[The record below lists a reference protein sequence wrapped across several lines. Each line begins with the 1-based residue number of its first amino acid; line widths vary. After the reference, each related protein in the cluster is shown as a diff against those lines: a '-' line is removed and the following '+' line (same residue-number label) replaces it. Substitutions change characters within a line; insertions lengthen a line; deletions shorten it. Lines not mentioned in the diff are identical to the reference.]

1 MEIIIKDKKV
11 YRRVDNIENFKK
23 LIAVFEAQ
31 NLLGNEIVET
41 KIIDVEKNLLEHPF
55 INPIIHSGEFTTSM
69 AYDIMKCALNM
80 AINLVDLGIFAFDLF
95 PHQYTYIDGQWFLYD
110 FDAFNIHPKNIKTQV
125 RGTYKIVFSSF
136 ELLKI
141 LTRAEMKHCFLNRIT
156 NSTFYKM
163 VDFKNWILWFL
174 KQTYCMFLFNLGLYQ
189 QTYKQLKKYFK
200 EYDDK
205 HSRKLYSFSVTDE
218 ELGIYS
224 QIDDIL
230 TSQNIKNT
238 FLLGEKSAQWA
249 IKSMSDI
256 KKFVYLDDYDLC
268 DEYYN
273 FIYQNNYKE
282 ISTAVIYPFMQD
294 KEINL
299 KYSYRGVYDYFAK
312 ERFYADAVLILN
324 SNELYMNREF
334 DVKEF
339 CNNIVEFST
348 KLYIHKFNKNTE
360 FELAQKIQTEMH
372 KYYYNVEFIE
382 TANSL
387 ILIGKDKQLPLR
399 DYSSLPKYLNGNRG
413 AEAKQQ
419 SCELLKILKNNKNS

>member
-23 LIAVFEAQ
+23 LIAFFEAQ
-31 NLLGNEIVET
+31 SLLGNEIVDT

-55 INPIIHSGEFTTSM
+55 INQIIHSGEFTTSM
-69 AYDIMKCALNM
+69 AYDIMKNAFNM
-80 AINLVDLGIFAFDLF
+80 AINLVDYKVYAFDLF
-95 PHQYTYIDGQWFLYD
+95 PHQYTYLDGQWFLYD

-136 ELLKI
+136 ELLKKI
-141 LTRAEMKHCFLNRIT
+141 ARKDMKRCFLNRIR
-156 NSTFYKM
+156 NSVFFQM
-163 VDFKNWILWFL
+163 VDFNDWLIWFF
-174 KQTYCMFLFNLGLYQ
+174 KQTYCLLLFNLGLYK
-189 QTYKQLKKYFK
+189 QTYKQLKKYFE
-200 EYDDK
+200 EYENK
-205 HSRKLYSFSVTDE
+205 HSRKLYSFSATDE
-218 ELGIYS
+218 ELEIYS

-230 TSQNIKNT
+230 KSQNIKNT

-249 IKSMSDI
+249 IKSMSDT
-256 KKFVYLDDYDLC
+256 KKFVYLNDYDLC

-312 ERFYADAVLILN
+312 ERFNSEAVIILN
-324 SNELYMNREF
+324 TDEF
-334 DVKEF
+334 YTNQEFNIEEF

-372 KYYYNVEFIE
+372 KYYYNVEVIE
-382 TANSL
+382 NEKSL
-387 ILIGKDKQLPLR
+387 ILIAKDKQLPLR

-419 SCELLKILKNNKNS
+419 SFELLEALKYNKNS

>member
-23 LIAVFEAQ
+23 LIAFFEAQ
-31 NLLGNEIVET
+31 SLLGNEIVDT

-55 INPIIHSGEFTTSM
+55 INQIIHSGEFTTSM
-69 AYDIMKCALNM
+69 AYDIMKNAFNM
-80 AINLVDLGIFAFDLF
+80 AINLVDYKVYAFDLF
-95 PHQYTYIDGQWFLYD
+95 PHQYTYLDGQWFLYD

-136 ELLKI
+136 ELLKKI
-141 LTRAEMKHCFLNRIT
+141 ARKDMKRCFLNRIR
-156 NSTFYKM
+156 NSVFFQM
-163 VDFKNWILWFL
+163 VDFNDWLIWFF
-174 KQTYCMFLFNLGLYQ
+174 KQTYCLLLFNLGLYK
-189 QTYKQLKKYFK
+189 QTYKQLKKYFE
-200 EYDDK
+200 EYENK
-205 HSRKLYSFSVTDE
+205 HSRKLYSFSATDE
-218 ELGIYS
+218 ELEIYS

-230 TSQNIKNT
+230 TSQNIKNA

-249 IKSMSDI
+249 IKSMSDT

-268 DEYYN
+268 DKFYN
-273 FIYQNNYKE
+273 YIYQNKYEN
-282 ISTAVIYPFMQD
+282 ISTAVLYPFMQD

-312 ERFYADAVLILN
+312 ERFNSEAVIILN
-324 SNELYMNREF
+324 TDEF
-334 DVKEF
+334 YTNQEFNIEEF

-372 KYYYNVEFIE
+372 KYYYNVEVIE
-382 TANSL
+382 NEKSL

-419 SCELLKILKNNKNS
+419 SFELLEALKYNKNS

>member
-23 LIAVFEAQ
+23 LIAFFEAQ
-31 NLLGNEIVET
+31 SLLGNEIVDT

-55 INPIIHSGEFTTSM
+55 INQIIHSGEFTTSM
-69 AYDIMKCALNM
+69 AYDIMKNAFNM
-80 AINLVDLGIFAFDLF
+80 AINLVDYKVYAFDLF
-95 PHQYTYIDGQWFLYD
+95 PHQYTYLDGQWFLYD

-136 ELLKI
+136 ELLKKI
-141 LTRAEMKHCFLNRIT
+141 ARKDMKRCFLNRIR
-156 NSTFYKM
+156 NSVFFQM
-163 VDFKNWILWFL
+163 VDFNDWLIWFF
-174 KQTYCMFLFNLGLYQ
+174 KQTYCLLLFNLGLYK
-189 QTYKQLKKYFK
+189 QTYKQLKKYFE
-200 EYDDK
+200 EYENK
-205 HSRKLYSFSVTDE
+205 HSRKLYSFSATDE
-218 ELGIYS
+218 ELEIYS

-230 TSQNIKNT
+230 KSQNIKNT

-249 IKSMSDI
+249 IKSMSDT
-256 KKFVYLDDYDLC
+256 KKFVYLNDYDLC

-312 ERFYADAVLILN
+312 ERFNSEAVIILN
-324 SNELYMNREF
+324 TDEF
-334 DVKEF
+334 YTNQEFNIEEF

-372 KYYYNVEFIE
+372 KYYYNVEVIE
-382 TANSL
+382 NEKSL

-419 SCELLKILKNNKNS
+419 SFELLEALKYNKNS